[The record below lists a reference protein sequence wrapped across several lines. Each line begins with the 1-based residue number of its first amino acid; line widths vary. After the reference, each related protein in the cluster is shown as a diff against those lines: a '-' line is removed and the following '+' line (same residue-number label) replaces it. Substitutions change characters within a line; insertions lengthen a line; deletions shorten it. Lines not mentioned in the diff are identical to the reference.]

1 MNTNFDID
9 AAMRDLL
16 LLAAAEE
23 LRATPAADPQV
34 TPAYQ
39 KKFAQMQADPF
50 GYAKRLNRPFKRRL
64 QRAAIA
70 AVLLLAVIFGTIMAI
85 PQTRTIAINMLT
97 KFYSEYVAVIFY
109 SKSAGLTTL
118 PAITCEYIPAGY
130 ELCPEEKPFDEQ
142 LWLEYVNAEG
152 NYIYIGVYIAQDNQK
167 FYVDI
172 EHHELSEVKLAD
184 NTAAQLFTAT
194 DPADPNSANIL
205 IWRSAD
211 NRLLF
216 NMNAKLPPE
225 ELLNIA
231 NNIKIGE

>member
-85 PQTRTIAINMLT
+85 PQTRTIAINILT
-97 KFYSEYVAVIFY
+97 QWYDKYIAFIFV
-109 SKSAGLTTL
+109 GETDNITL
-118 PAITCEYIPAGY
+118 PDIEINYLPEGY
-130 ELCPEEKPFDEQ
+130 ELVYASDISDEVRKV
-142 LWLEYVNAEG
+142 LEYRDMDNHILSINIFTAHNRSSFNIDSEHRKLEYVKMNNGLEG
-152 NYIYIGVYIAQDNQK
+152 
-167 FYVDI
+167 
-172 EHHELSEVKLAD
+172 
-184 NTAAQLFTAT
+184 QLFK
-194 DPADPNSANIL
+194 AD
-205 IWRSAD
+205 D
-211 NRLLF
+211 EDLLSYLLWSSPDGQIF
-216 NMNAKLPPE
+216 FSIGGSLPE
-225 ELLNIA
+225 DELLNIA
-231 NNIKIGE
+231 DGIVMD